1 MNLLK
6 ELRAQLAALGK
17 LEIAWFTSFNSN
29 IEFIE
34 TYLLPAVLDADPPRN
49 RLDYEHFQLTLTRL
63 GIDFRVF
70 CDKRFIRPEQN
81 KRTAIPVHGIS
92 PALFEDFT
100 ADSLFHPKVIYLEG
114 ENGRLLGVG
123 SANLTIGGWG
133 RNQEVFRFFKVETLE
148 NYRAIREFFA
158 TLFVSVGLESPL
170 RKRSFDKEKEKDGWR
185 FVHSFQRQSFLE
197 QLFEEGDR
205 AELVVWSPFLAED
218 LPGFVNGIREEQELD
233 ELMVRIVPDRIEG
246 SRIRTPLTPE
256 LKKCV
261 KQGGVA
267 FHMSPFPQDHRADMC
282 HAKLW
287 KLGNRLAI
295 GSWNFTAQGA
305 NLGLADPDR
314 KHEVNIEAGVIFRER
329 TPAEDFVGTLIP
341 IADQN
346 FATEAQLAEEQLQ
359 VPEAPPF
366 DVQVRFDWKQQCYEF
381 TGTWNKAEKADIDQ
395 GYALKV
401 PGYQPLV
408 CLSWRPR
415 ALDLVVDPVFL
426 GDPAALL
433 QERRYEVWRRGKIVW
448 RGLIEEV
455 ELGCRR
461 PQAFESLGELLDA
474 FVFGDGPGPDDPIPF
489 RLPMRENSESLDG
502 ELADELAAPS
512 AEEGRPISY
521 FRLFQA
527 TANYAARLGAAKSVP
542 ELNMLVFT
550 GPGCL
555 LELLEKARVQISED
569 GSPVFA
575 WFLAQEVRSLFKK
588 AQEVRAA
595 LGDNDASMPKARWD
609 ALELPVPRLRNVS
622 SNYLGL
628 IRKECSYGRA

>member
-1 MNLLK
+1 MNLLTEFRK
-6 ELRAQLAALGK
+6 QLAELGK
-17 LEIAWFTSFNSN
+17 LEIVWFTSFNSN

-92 PALFEDFT
+92 PVLFEGFS

-114 ENGRLLGVG
+114 EKGRVLGVG

-148 NYRAIREFFA
+148 NYRAIREFFEM
-158 TLFVSVGLESPL
+158 LFANAGLEPVL
-170 RKRSFDKEKEKDGWR
+170 GKRKFDKEKEKDGWR
-185 FVHSFQRQSFLE
+185 FVHSFQRHSFLK
-197 QLFEEGDR
+197 QLFEKGDGN
-205 AELVVWSPFLAED
+205 ELVVWSPFLAKD
-218 LPGFVNGIREEQELD
+218 LPGFVRGIKEQQELD

-246 SRIRTPLTPE
+246 SRIRTPLTPTLE
-256 LKKCV
+256 ECV
-261 KQGGVA
+261 KRGEVA

-287 KLGNRLAI
+287 KLGSQLAI

-305 NLGLADPDR
+305 NVRFTDPDR
-314 KHEVNIEAGVIFRER
+314 THEVNIEAGVIFRER
-329 TPAEDFVGTLIP
+329 SPAANFVGKVIP
-341 IADQN
+341 IDDHN

-359 VPEAPPF
+359 VPEVPPF
-366 DVQVRFDWKQQCYEF
+366 DLQVRFDWKQQHYEF
-381 TGTWNKAEKADIDQ
+381 SGLWSGLEIDPK
-395 GYALKV
+395 YALKV
-401 PGYQPLV
+401 PGYEQLIR
-408 CLSWRPR
+408 LNWRPR
-415 ALDLVVDPVFL
+415 ARDLVVEPKFL
-426 GDPAALL
+426 ADPAALF
-433 QERRYEVWRRGKIVW
+433 QERRYEVWHRGKIVW

-461 PQAFESLGELLDA
+461 PQAFESLGDLLDA
-474 FVFGDGPGPDDPIPF
+474 FVFGDGPGPDDPVPF
-489 RLPMRENSESLDG
+489 RLPVRETSESLDG
-502 ELADELAAPS
+502 ELTDELNVPAGDP
-512 AEEGRPISY
+512 GHPISY

-527 TANYAARLGAAKSVP
+527 TNNYTARLEAAKSIP

-555 LELLEKARVQISED
+555 LELLEKTREQIRED
-569 GSPVFA
+569 RSPVFV
-575 WFLAQEVRSLFKK
+575 WFLAQEVRSLCKK
-588 AQEVRAA
+588 ARHRRDA
-595 LGDNDASMPKARWD
+595 LGNSDASMPKSRWD
-609 ALELPVPRLRNVS
+609 ALDLPTPRLRKVK
-622 SNYLGL
+622 SNYLSL
-628 IRKECSYGRA
+628 IRRECNYGRA